1 MLVVALNVKP
11 VQKATGNVRKEQQ
24 TEQKHVCA
32 KNMNYWAPSRWPFAL
47 HENCIIKVLLNVNF
61 FFKVCCFPD
70 VVSWLIHNTFMHL

>member
-32 KNMNYWAPSRWPFAL
+32 KNMNY
-47 HENCIIKVLLNVNF
+47 
-61 FFKVCCFPD
+61 
-70 VVSWLIHNTFMHL
+70 